1 MRIHV
6 LGLFIFIF
14 SFQTSFIPF
23 AQSQMLRN
31 TYTACVTLQTLT
43 HRHSLRAE
51 LSLLLD
57 NVISVGISEVKLSP
71 THSRYV
77 NVSLSISVMFTV
89 PCVYTQ
95 RDFQLKKHIALG
107 LTSHESWSGGHRR
120 LFLLISTYFF
130 LFPFF
135 WSLTLGYRLWKA
147 VGVLCQKARSL

>member
-77 NVSLSISVMFTV
+77 NVSLSTSVMFTV

-130 LFPFF
+130 HFF
-135 WSLTLGYRLWKA
+135 
-147 VGVLCQKARSL
+147 VL